1 MIKVKPE
8 EFRVEEKAFLPLAS
22 SGRYGVYTLTK
33 KGLTT
38 EEAVRLIAR
47 HFSLPL
53 SSVSWGGRKDK
64 YALTTQ
70 YITIFQGPKEG
81 LEEKNI
87 RLQPLGFMERP
98 MGPDLLEGNFFQI
111 TLRRLKE
118 IEPVL
123 VATEEV
129 NIFGFP
135 NYFDDQRFRS
145 YDPER
150 GFFAEKILRRH
161 WNGALQVY
169 LTSLTP
175 SMKKREKERRRAF
188 LFNWKNWRRCLELA
202 QKPEEKK
209 IFAALEANPTR
220 PEFALKFIPPE
231 EVSFLYASY
240 QAHLWNECLRRLI
253 RQLNMPHLSVSGR
266 EGDYLF
272 WQKLGEA
279 ERNYWQALKLPT
291 AGRKPCFQD
300 ELSGQLFSELLAE
313 KGLTLSSFRTRVLR
327 LVGFRSFLRPA
338 AAFPKNLKIIEAGD
352 DELYPHWKKITLSF
366 ELGRGSYATILVK
379 RLSLQPGNASLSLID
394 SPAD

>member
-1 MIKVKPE
+1 MIKVRPE
-8 EFRVEEKAFLPLAS
+8 EFRVEEKASLPLVA
-22 SGRYGVYTLTK
+22 SGRYCVYTLTK

-38 EEAVRLIAR
+38 EEAGRLVAR

-53 SSVSWGGRKDK
+53 SSLSWGGRKDK

-70 YITIFQGPKEG
+70 HVTIFRGPKEG

-161 WNGALQVY
+161 WKGALQVY

-188 LFNWKNWRRCLELA
+188 LFNWKNWRQCLELA
-202 QKPEEKK
+202 QKPGEKK
-209 IFAALEANPTR
+209 ILAALEANPTR

-253 RQLNMPHLSVSGR
+253 RKLDIPYLSVSGR

-272 WQKLGEA
+272 WRKLGET
-279 ERNYWQALKLPT
+279 ERNYFQALKLPT
-291 AGRKPCFQD
+291 AGRNPLFQD
-300 ELSGQLFSELLAE
+300 ELSGRLFSELLAE
-313 KGLTLSSFRTRVLR
+313 KGLTLSSFRTLVLR
-327 LVGFRSFLRPA
+327 LVSFRSFLRPA
-338 AAFPKNLKIIEAGD
+338 ASFPQNLKIVEAGD
-352 DELYPHWKKITLSF
+352 DELYPNWKKITLSF
-366 ELGRGSYATILVK
+366 ELGRGSYATMLIK
-379 RLSLQPGNASLSLID
+379 RLTLQPGNTRLSLID